1 MTQYFKMFLTL
12 FNSSEEPNLSRCSR
26 LVLAG
31 PTAHDGWLPV
41 KVTCRLS
48 KLKESK
54 VVLVSSY
61 WDHCQLFVPASSS
74 LDKLPE
80 KKSLLDKTN
89 IFPLQI
95 WIDVTRIADCH
106 LDPDRRTIWSST
118 PWSTSSGIL
127 SSPRCFKAHSV
138 PSTSTWELWSFEY
151 FLFVQSGYGYILSTN
166 LVSDLSICQ
175 SWRNISKTPTPFSSV
190 MTSTWVAPN
199 L

>member
-1 MTQYFKMFLTL
+1 MFLTL

-48 KLKESK
+48 KLKESE

-80 KKSLLDKTN
+80 KKEFIGQDK
-89 IFPLQI
+89 
-95 WIDVTRIADCH
+95 H
-106 LDPDRRTIWSST
+106 L
-118 PWSTSSGIL
+118 
-127 SSPRCFKAHSV
+127 
-138 PSTSTWELWSFEY
+138 
-151 FLFVQSGYGYILSTN
+151 
-166 LVSDLSICQ
+166 
-175 SWRNISKTPTPFSSV
+175 PTP
-190 MTSTWVAPN
+190 N
-199 L
+199 LN

>member
-48 KLKESK
+48 KLKESE

-80 KKSLLDKTN
+80 KKSLL
-89 IFPLQI
+89 
-95 WIDVTRIADCH
+95 TRQTSSPSKFELTEIADCH
-106 LDPDRRTIWSST
+106 LDPDTRTTLSST
-118 PWSTSSGIL
+118 PWSTSRGIL
-127 SSPRCFKAHSV
+127 SSPRWFNAHSV
-138 PSTSTWELWSFEY
+138 PSTSTWQL
-151 FLFVQSGYGYILSTN
+151 
-166 LVSDLSICQ
+166 
-175 SWRNISKTPTPFSSV
+175 
-190 MTSTWVAPN
+190 
-199 L
+199 

>member
-1 MTQYFKMFLTL
+1 MIFGLKRSIVLRWLFDPVLLFILRWSCSTFACTLNSWTSKTCSAPLKDPVFSKVFKTL

-31 PTAHDGWLPV
+31 PTAHDGWPPV

-48 KLKESK
+48 KLKESE

-80 KKSLLDKTN
+80 KKTN

-95 WIDVTRIADCH
+95 WIDVTKIADCH
-106 LDPDRRTIWSST
+106 LDPETRTIWSST

-127 SSPRCFKAHSV
+127 SSPRWFKAHSV
-138 PSTSTWELWSFEY
+138 PSTSTWELWSF
-151 FLFVQSGYGYILSTN
+151 
-166 LVSDLSICQ
+166 
-175 SWRNISKTPTPFSSV
+175 
-190 MTSTWVAPN
+190 
-199 L
+199 

>member
-1 MTQYFKMFLTL
+1 MFLTL

-48 KLKESK
+48 KLKESE

-95 WIDVTRIADCH
+95 WIDVTKI
-106 LDPDRRTIWSST
+106 
-118 PWSTSSGIL
+118 
-127 SSPRCFKAHSV
+127 V
-138 PSTSTWELWSFEY
+138 TSTLRREPSGLQHRGAQAAASWAHQGGSRPTLYHLLAPGSCDLLSMVC
-151 FLFVQSGYGYILSTN
+151 LFSLANY
-166 LVSDLSICQ
+166 
-175 SWRNISKTPTPFSSV
+175 
-190 MTSTWVAPN
+190 
-199 L
+199 